1 MFKSKSL
8 SLTIFAKE
16 MFEMLSKLTHNFLLD
31 KKVRNQDHLLIADEI
46 IEYIKYKVVDIFKYD
61 GDLEVSF
68 KYNISK
74 IKKINK
80 NSDFN
85 EIKFK
90 NKRSVLFVNQ
100 GKKEISK
107 YTKIFGSDI
116 NGLSRILSRVYLKK
130 LFRTPKY
137 LD

>member
-1 MFKSKSL
+1 
-8 SLTIFAKE
+8 

-31 KKVRNQDHLLIADEI
+31 NKVRNQDHLLIADEI

-61 GDLEVSF
+61 EDLEVSF
-68 KYNISK
+68 EYNISK

-80 NSDFN
+80 NSDFK

-90 NKRSVLFVNQ
+90 NKRSVLVVNQ
-100 GKKEISK
+100 GKKEMSK

-116 NGLSRILSRVYLKK
+116 YGLSRIHSRVYLKK